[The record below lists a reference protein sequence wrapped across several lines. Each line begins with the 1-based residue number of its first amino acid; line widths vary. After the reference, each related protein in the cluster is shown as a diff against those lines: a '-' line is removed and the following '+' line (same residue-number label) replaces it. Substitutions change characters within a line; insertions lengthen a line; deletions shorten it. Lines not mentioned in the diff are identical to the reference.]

1 MKTANDGVRSGM
13 WQDELVQTWTHT
25 VAQRNSSW
33 HDTKEGAKEWLQLKV
48 L

>member
-25 VAQRNSSW
+25 VAQRNSSCM
-33 HDTKEGAKEWLQLKV
+33 TQKRGQRNGYN
-48 L
+48 